1 MALNSLY
8 CADVPLS
15 NYSLIH
21 ITYIFYVHV
30 LSRCDHSFIT
40 YIFQRGSPRGYYI
53 VNFELG
59 CTPPKNLSKWTVCN
73 AKRTCMFF
81 FWWHVLSMQDI
92 HYSFTKSNSLR
103 FAVLQNRSWSLIDD
117 QTRWMQ
123 HLTAA
128 AIHYMLIQ
136 QPVNCLGQRC
146 ALSLTTTTAIKH
158 HTDHTQC
165 HHHHH
170 HHSIT
175 IGSCFNY
182 RPSCRA
188 RFIRLRFDG
197 HSTAYQRSLTSG
209 SGSG

>member
-1 MALNSLY
+1 MLN
-8 CADVPLS
+8 
-15 NYSLIH
+15 
-21 ITYIFYVHV
+21 VHA
-30 LSRCDHSFIT
+30 CF
-40 YIFQRGSPRGYYI
+40 
-53 VNFELG
+53 
-59 CTPPKNLSKWTVCN
+59 C
-73 AKRTCMFF
+73 

-128 AIHYMLIQ
+128 AIHYRLIQ

-197 HSTAYQRSLTSG
+197 HSTAYQRSLRSPGRTHHDLFISLFRSQLRLWCRSSSG
-209 SGSG
+209 RDVYSYCSWMGVERRSNCRTTQVESKTNRRT